1 MEVPGVTPEKGLTRA
16 IRAFLRTES
25 GGTMVLLA
33 ATLIALVWANSPF
46 ADTYE
51 ALWQTP
57 FALRL
62 GDLEFDLDLRHWV
75 NDGLMALF
83 FFVIGMEVSREF
95 SVGEMRDRRRAL
107 PPALAAVGGLIFPI
121 GLYLAFNPGGPTAV
135 GWGIPMAT
143 DTAFVLGVL
152 VLVGPRCPDP
162 LRVFMLTLSVVD
174 DVGAIAVIAVAYTR
188 HIGWTA
194 AGIALCLFALLLLVR
209 RFGEWRSSVYLL
221 LGLAMWGATVESG
234 IHPTVIGL
242 TLGVLVQVYEPH
254 ESHVLRMGELTQ
266 MFLRDP
272 TPERGREAVLG
283 LRTAVPPNERLQ
295 LLLHPWTSY
304 LIVPLFALANAGVPI
319 SAETLSRALVSPVTH
334 GVVVGLVVGKFVGV
348 CVGTW
353 VALRSGMGALPGNL
367 VWGQLAGG
375 AALAGIGFTVSLFIA
390 ELAFERE
397 VWKEDAKIGI
407 LLGLLI
413 AAVLGRL
420 IFAFAWNRGA
430 ACEPPL
436 AVGEDQEEDR
446 PEMLTEPVTGRDHI
460 AGPDTAPVTV
470 VEYGDYECPHCGRL
484 HPITQRLRERFEDD
498 LRFVFRHFP
507 LDEVHPRAVAAA
519 LASEAADEYARFW
532 EMHEELFAHQRELD
546 DRSLARHAER
556 IGVPGD
562 AVVGARSRVHLPRV
576 AADIASGRASGV
588 RGTPTLFIN
597 GRRYSGPL
605 DEASLSAAIDEAL
618 SS

>member
-1 MEVPGVTPEKGLTRA
+1 M
-16 IRAFLRTES
+16 RAFLRTES
-25 GGTMVLLA
+25 GGTVVLLA
-33 ATLIALVWANSPF
+33 AMLIALVWANSPF
-46 ADTYE
+46 GNTYE
-51 ALWQTP
+51 ALWQTTL
-57 FALRL
+57 ALRL
-62 GDLEFDLDLRHWV
+62 GGFEFDLNLRHWV
-75 NDGLMALF
+75 NDGLMAMF

-95 SVGEMRDRRRAL
+95 SIGEMRDKRRAL

-121 GLYLAFNPGGPTAV
+121 GLYLVFNPANPTAV

-152 VLVGPRCPDP
+152 VVVGPRCPDP
-162 LRVFMLTLSVVD
+162 LRVFLLTLSVVD
-174 DVGAIAVIAVAYTR
+174 DVGAIAVIALAYTR
-188 HIGWTA
+188 HIDWTA
-194 AGIALCLFALLLLVR
+194 AGIALCLLIVLLLLR
-209 RFGEWRSSVYLL
+209 RVGEWRSPVYVL
-221 LGLAMWGATVESG
+221 LGLATWGAAAESG

-266 MFLRDP
+266 MFLREP

-283 LRTAVPPNERLQ
+283 VRAAVPPNERLQ

-319 SAETLSRALVSPVTH
+319 NAETLSRAVFSPVTH
-334 GVVVGLVVGKFVGV
+334 GVVLGLVVGKFVGV
-348 CVGTW
+348 CTGTW
-353 VALRSGMGALPGNL
+353 VALRSGFGALPGNL

-375 AALAGIGFTVSLFIA
+375 AALAGIGFTVSLFIT
-390 ELAFERE
+390 ELAFERQ
-397 VWKEDAKIGI
+397 VWSGDAKIGI
-407 LLGLLI
+407 LVGSLI
-413 AAVLGRL
+413 AATLGRL
-420 IFAFAWNRGA
+420 IFAFAWNKGA

-436 AVGEDQEEDR
+436 AEGGAEEEDR
-446 PEMLTEPVTGRDHI
+446 PAVLTEPVTGRDHFI
-460 AGPDTAPVTV
+460 GPGAARVTV
-470 VEYGDYECPHCGRL
+470 VEYGDYECVNCGRL
-484 HPITQRLRERFEDD
+484 HLIVQRLQERFGDD
-498 LRFVFRHFP
+498 FRFVFRHFP

-556 IGVPGD
+556 VGVPGD

-597 GRRYSGPL
+597 GKRYSGPL
-605 DEASLSAAIDEAL
+605 AEASLAARVEDL
-618 SS
+618 LG